1 MADLN
6 MRVPM
11 STITKHLIMQVTVT
25 GVQRWAVR
33 QTIGIWLIRCA
44 AWVMGINIHVDME
57 SR

>member
-11 STITKHLIMQVTVT
+11 THLTKDLTMHVTVT
-25 GVQRWAVR
+25 GVHWWAVR

-44 AWVMGINIHVDME
+44 AWVMGVNIHVDME